1 MKVPKLSADRNSLL
15 RIALHK
21 VIKSSNSKICVGRIY
36 SGTLKKDS
44 TVYVNYGKV
53 ENLKFANYR
62 YSVLSIEID
71 RKGVEEAFVGDNVS
85 FKLTDKK

>member
-1 MKVPKLSADRNSLL
+1 M
-15 RIALHK
+15 
-21 VIKSSNSKICVGRIY
+21 GRIN

-53 ENLKFANYR
+53 ENLRFANDG

-71 RKGVEEAFVGDNVS
+71 RKSVEEAFVGDNVS